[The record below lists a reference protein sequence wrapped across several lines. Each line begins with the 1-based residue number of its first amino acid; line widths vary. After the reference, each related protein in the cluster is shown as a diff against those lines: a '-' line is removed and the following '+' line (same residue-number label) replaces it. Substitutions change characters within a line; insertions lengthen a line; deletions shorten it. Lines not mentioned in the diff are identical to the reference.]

1 MCCVHSRVCCD
12 SIRFNRIFRVA
23 RFDSYS
29 LSMSCTRCT
38 VCSGLDRIIM
48 TTWLLRRLDCLNTN
62 DAIEI
67 ERMPTE
73 LLMLFMWMNQP
84 DRNIRELEKTKTG
97 FCCFFVRVVITFY
110 MLIPRFS
117 NQFRVNL
124 MSNRSLSR
132 YRFCKQK
139 MHF

>member
-1 MCCVHSRVCCD
+1 
-12 SIRFNRIFRVA
+12 
-23 RFDSYS
+23 
-29 LSMSCTRCT
+29 
-38 VCSGLDRIIM
+38 M
-48 TTWLLRRLDCLNTN
+48 TTWLLRRLDCLKTN

-73 LLMLFMWMNQP
+73 LLMLLNRMNQP
-84 DRNIRELEKTKTG
+84 DRNIRELKKKPKLV
-97 FCCFFVRVVITFY
+97 FVAFSVRVVITFY